1 MTITLSTTTTV
12 LCGLAA
18 GAARGRAWPSL
29 AQIASLLKFHG
40 NRSKQYLRRTFQQ
53 EFPLNQPPASF
64 RLRPQRSEFPWS

>member
-1 MTITLSTTTTV
+1 MTITLTTTTV
-12 LCGLAA
+12 PGGLAV
-18 GAARGRAWPSL
+18 GAERGRAWPLL

-64 RLRPQRSEFPWS
+64 PASTPTE